1 MRKFF
6 SVSKI
11 DDQVTR
17 KVLCLLRNVSIWH
30 VHWHIQ
36 QSKLKLVILDY
47 LLIKDNMDFSINIS
61 SWVKLC
67 NKIQINLIYQLTGA
81 ESLDILLIHLLSLSN
96 RNLSAWYLICSG
108 CFFFLYLLYF
118 LPQHAYKVSGCPT
131 KDHIP
136 CRRLLLKG
144 TFFPLLLDILENL
157 SCKLHI
163 KCWHYNLIFYT

>member
-108 CFFFLYLLYF
+108 CFFFCIYCI
-118 LPQHAYKVSGCPT
+118 S
-131 KDHIP
+131 
-136 CRRLLLKG
+136 
-144 TFFPLLLDILENL
+144 FPNTP
-157 SCKLHI
+157 I
-163 KCWHYNLIFYT
+163 KCLGAPQKIIYLAEDYFWRVHFFLCYLIF